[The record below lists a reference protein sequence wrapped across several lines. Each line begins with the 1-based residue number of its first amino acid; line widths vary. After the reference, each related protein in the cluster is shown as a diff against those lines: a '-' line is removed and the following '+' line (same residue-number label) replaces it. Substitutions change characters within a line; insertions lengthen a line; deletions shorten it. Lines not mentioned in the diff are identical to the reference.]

1 MTGVVWAGGVTLIL
15 VMIAL
20 LWIGLRAQGRPNLT
34 GDETMK
40 GETGIVR
47 KTGGFRNRLVV
58 EVRGELWW
66 SRTGGKIDLK
76 PGDEIVVTGVDQDD
90 LILTVEPSGRG

>member
-1 MTGVVWAGGVTLIL
+1 MLRVIVALI
-15 VMIAL
+15 
-20 LWIGLRAQGRPNLT
+20 WIGLRAQGRPNQT
-34 GDETMK
+34 GDDAMV
-40 GETGIVR
+40 GETGVVR
-47 KTGGFRNRLVV
+47 KVRGFRNRLVV